1 MAVSNSTASRARGAT
16 PRVAIIGSGFSGL
29 CLAIRLKQS
38 GIESFTILEKAK
50 RLGGTW
56 RENTYPGCACD
67 LMSFAY
73 CFSFEQKTDWSRKWS
88 PQSEIL
94 EYLEH
99 CARKYEL
106 LSHIRFDTE
115 VAAARFDD
123 EQGVWRIR
131 TASGEEIRA
140 EILVSAVG
148 QLNLPFV
155 PAFPGLEKFRGECFH
170 SARWDAGFEAEGK
183 DVAVIGNAASA
194 IQFVPELAKRAGR
207 LHIFQRSPN
216 WMLPRRDRPYSE
228 AEKRRFARHPALAR
242 LYRWWIWLSFELRFP
257 VFRRNRFFGR
267 RIEALARSSMQSQ
280 ISDPAL
286 RRALVPDYPIGGKR
300 ILISDDYYPC
310 LERDNVEVVTSGID
324 HITADAIVT
333 RDGHSHRVD
342 ALILATG
349 FDSTSFLAPMA
360 IEGPGGRSL
369 ESQWKDGAVAYL
381 GLAIAGFPNFFL
393 MYGPNTNLG
402 HNSIIFMIEC
412 QSHYIL
418 ECLHQMDALGLATV
432 ELRQEVMDAY
442 NRKLQHQL
450 GRSVWA
456 ATSRSWYK
464 TADGKI
470 TNNWSGTTA
479 RYWWQTRR
487 ADLGAYHQRPQR
499 ARSPQ

>member
-1 MAVSNSTASRARGAT
+1 MSDPQRLDRSIV
-16 PRVAIIGSGFSGL
+16 IIGCGFSGL
-29 CLAIRLKQS
+29 CL
-38 GIESFTILEKAK
+38 GIQLRRAGMHSFTILEKSHQ
-50 RLGGTW
+50 LGGTW
-56 RENTYPGCACD
+56 RDNIYPGAACD
-67 LMSFAY
+67 TPSFAY

-106 LSHIRFDTE
+106 LPHIRFDTK
-115 VAAARFDD
+115 VAGARFDD
-123 EQGVWRIR
+123 AQGIWRIR
-131 TASGEEIRA
+131 TASGEEILA

-170 SARWDAGFEAEGK
+170 SARWETGFEAEGK

-228 AEKRRFARHPALAR
+228 AEKRRFARNPVLAR

-257 VFRRNRFFGR
+257 VFRQNRFFGR
-267 RIEALARSSMQSQ
+267 RIEALARRSMQSQ

-300 ILISDDYYPC
+300 ILISDDYYAC

-324 HITADAIVT
+324 RITADAIVT
-333 RDGHSHRVD
+333 RDGRSHRVD

-360 IEGPGGRSL
+360 IEAPGGRSL
-369 ESQWKDGAVAYL
+369 ESQWKDGAEAYL

-412 QSHYIL
+412 QSHHIL
-418 ECLHQMDALGLATV
+418 ECLRQMDALDLATV
-432 ELRQEVMDAY
+432 ELRQDVMDAY
-442 NRKLQHQL
+442 NRKLQRQL

-456 ATSRSWYK
+456 TTSRSWYK
-464 TADGKI
+464 TAAGKI

-499 ARSPQ
+499 ARPPQ